1 MKLPAASSGVSKSQP
16 HKTNLAASCGELTPK
31 EIRPEEFIAWNRE
44 VARFVEKYK
53 GWIMGACEV
62 NPMFIEESFMEIEY
76 CHDQLGFVWVGELCN
91 YMVPYSYTFK
101 EFELLVDQIFKLNL
115 EYAVKNIGPDR
126 ILFGSDF
133 SINDPGSDIASIK
146 NSFLTDHQKQ
156 KILSG
161 NLLELIN
168 KMSVT

>member
-1 MKLPAASSGVSKSQP
+1 
-16 HKTNLAASCGELTPK
+16 
-31 EIRPEEFIAWNRE
+31 
-44 VARFVEKYK
+44 
-53 GWIMGACEV
+53 V
-62 NPMFIEESFMEIEY
+62 N
-76 CHDQLGFVWVGELCN
+76 V
-91 YMVPYSYTFK
+91 
-101 EFELLVDQIFKLNL
+101 LLVDQIFKLNL